1 MFTFDDNDLTI
12 LAMIGDLLAI
22 KLSAKQRAFVKDLA
36 EARKGRELT
45 HEEKI
50 KIRKMHQSKSDLV
63 QELHRMREAARTTIF
78 LEERGLKRKENE
90 LAIRISQVRQER
102 KQAERARAEE
112 EARGALPT
120 KSPFG
125 I

>member
-1 MFTFDDNDLTI
+1 MFAFDDNDLSMLVVI
-12 LAMIGDLLAI
+12 SDLLAV
-22 KLSAKQRAFVKDLA
+22 KLSAKQRAFVKEMSD
-36 EARKGRELT
+36 ARKGRELT
-45 HEEKI
+45 TEEMI
-50 KIRKMHQSKSDLV
+50 KLRKMHQAKSDLV
-63 QELHRMREAARTTIF
+63 QELYRMREKARTTIF

-102 KQAERARAEE
+102 KREERKRAEE